1 MAISAIV
8 KSLIWKIHMFKRQ
21 SLTASKLM
29 VGSII
34 TQRWVRI
41 TDKNVTN
48 VSGEMLNEVLR
59 LYNENFM
66 EINEERFTKYA
77 LFFRKTTY
85 VYTRNN
91 EVKGYCLYYIKPCL
105 STKGFQKT
113 ATLYSFTVDS
123 RCRGQG
129 IGVKL
134 LQKSLLEMRLN
145 SITSARLYVA
155 TDNTA
160 AINLYGKVGFA
171 VKRKVM
177 DICGPGKE
185 CYEME
190 ILLDDRFRCE
200 DEFEKNIF
208 QDPQLMTLLAIVK

>member
-59 LYNENFM
+59 LYNENFT

-77 LFFRKTTY
+77 
-85 VYTRNN
+85 
-91 EVKGYCLYYIKPCL
+91 
-105 STKGFQKT
+105 
-113 ATLYSFTVDS
+113 
-123 RCRGQG
+123 
-129 IGVKL
+129 
-134 LQKSLLEMRLN
+134 
-145 SITSARLYVA
+145 
-155 TDNTA
+155 
-160 AINLYGKVGFA
+160 
-171 VKRKVM
+171 
-177 DICGPGKE
+177 
-185 CYEME
+185 
-190 ILLDDRFRCE
+190 
-200 DEFEKNIF
+200 
-208 QDPQLMTLLAIVK
+208 